1 MSTTKKLSFIQH
13 FIIYSIIAGLVYG
26 FFSLL
31 DIILTHYPSLH
42 SFLIY
47 ALLFLLILFVSLISF
62 ASDKSSDNS
71 KKIEDIISQIESQD
85 YTSSLLENFDEMQTD
100 LNRVQQSIQKL
111 LNDLQ
116 IQKGL
121 FAEEKEK
128 ADRCKQFID
137 MNSDKLSALEKTLKS
152 VLDIEN
158 KKTKTSTIIWGSI
171 FCLISF
177 LLGKMF

>member
-1 MSTTKKLSFIQH
+1 
-13 FIIYSIIAGLVYG
+13 
-26 FFSLL
+26 
-31 DIILTHYPSLH
+31 
-42 SFLIY
+42 
-47 ALLFLLILFVSLISF
+47 
-62 ASDKSSDNS
+62 
-71 KKIEDIISQIESQD
+71 
-85 YTSSLLENFDEMQTD
+85 MQTD
-100 LNRVQQSIQKL
+100 LNKVQQSIQKL

-116 IQKGL
+116 IQKDL

-128 ADRCKQFID
+128 ADRCKQFMD